1 MDLVS
6 AAELEAVA
14 SAVRRVNGSALMLR
28 ATNAEL
34 PLEQL
39 LGLHAFSTA
48 RWQQALQGN
57 LVKGALAKAA
67 HGGGGV
73 NCVCLRSAV
82 DLDLDRLQAWMQ
94 RALLTVACSLCLTHR
109 DLPRLTAT
117 HRDLPRL
124 TTTYRDLL
132 RLTLTYHDLP

>member
-14 SAVRRVNGSALMLR
+14 SAVRRVNGSAMMLR

-34 PLEQL
+34 PLERL

-57 LVKGALAKAA
+57 LIKGALAKAA
-67 HGGGGV
+67 HGGDGV

-94 RALLTVACSLCLTHR
+94 RALLTETSSPCLTHR
-109 DLPRLTAT
+109 DLPRLIVTY
-117 HRDLPRL
+117 HDLMRL
-124 TTTYRDLL
+124 TATYRDLS
-132 RLTLTYHDLP
+132 